1 MIVEGCYPYVVG
13 GVSSWVHKFIQ
24 SFPKSEF
31 VLLTIVSD
39 RSISGKFLYQLPE
52 NVTEV
57 HELYLQDVDW
67 NRKGWHRARLGRE
80 EYRALR
86 SLVMNQKVK
95 WEVLFNLFQNSGISL
110 DWLLMGQD
118 FMNIV
123 REYFPT
129 FCGPCGPCICPCC
142 SH

>member
-1 MIVEGCYPYVVG
+1 MKICMIVEGCYPYVVG

-57 HELYLQDVDW
+57 HELYLQDVD
-67 NRKGWHRARLGRE
+67 
-80 EYRALR
+80 
-86 SLVMNQKVK
+86 
-95 WEVLFNLFQNSGISL
+95 
-110 DWLLMGQD
+110 
-118 FMNIV
+118 
-123 REYFPT
+123 
-129 FCGPCGPCICPCC
+129 
-142 SH
+142 